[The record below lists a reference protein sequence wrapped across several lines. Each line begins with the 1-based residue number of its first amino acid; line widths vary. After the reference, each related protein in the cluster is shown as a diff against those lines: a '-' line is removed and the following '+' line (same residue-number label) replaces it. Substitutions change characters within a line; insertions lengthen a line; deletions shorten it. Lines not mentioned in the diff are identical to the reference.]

1 MNPNSPHISTMNG
14 NHRKGSK
21 NSNDS
26 EGNKTSFRNNNSKR
40 NVRIRVISSNSSES
54 RPSWYKSMKM
64 RRFST
69 SKESSHSNSKLN
81 VGESLIR

>member
-1 MNPNSPHISTMNG
+1 MNR

-26 EGNKTSFRNNNSKR
+26 EGNKTSFKNNNSKR
-40 NVRIRVISSNSSES
+40 NVRIRVISSCSSES

-69 SKESSHSNSKLN
+69 SKESTHVKSKSSL
-81 VGESLIR
+81 GEDLIR